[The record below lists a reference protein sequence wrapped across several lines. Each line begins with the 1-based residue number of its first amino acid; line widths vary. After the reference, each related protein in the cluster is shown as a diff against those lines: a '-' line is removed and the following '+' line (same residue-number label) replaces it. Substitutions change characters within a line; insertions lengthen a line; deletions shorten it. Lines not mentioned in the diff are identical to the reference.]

1 MLPGAPP
8 FVEVEAVLEVRR
20 LAARL
25 ASSPLPILVAGAI
38 GTGRRTLANAL
49 GSLRDS
55 NHRTFSAFDG
65 LEAVRL
71 HREPG
76 CAVVIHNVHA
86 LDARGQ
92 NELAALVHDRQMRV
106 TATVDASYELT
117 ADMEALVAATRVTL
131 PPLRDRGSDVG
142 AWAKL
147 FLQLAAT
154 QLGRAGPR
162 LTPAG
167 ENALLSQK
175 WPGNLSELLSV
186 VQRAAV
192 LGSGEEVGPAEL
204 GFSDAMTIVGGV
216 QPLADAVEAFR
227 MAYVLKVL
235 AHFDGNRSQ
244 TARALGVDPRTIFR
258 YLAKDKPG

>member
-8 FVEVEAVLEVRR
+8 FVEVEAVLEARR

-49 GSLRDS
+49 GTLRDA
-55 NHRTFSAFDG
+55 NHSTFSAFDG
-65 LEAVRL
+65 LDAVRFY
-71 HREPG
+71 REPDG
-76 CAVVIHNVHA
+76 VAVIHNIHA

-92 NELAALVHDRQMRV
+92 NELAALIHDRPIRIV
-106 TATVDASYELT
+106 ATVDASYELAT
-117 ADMEALVAATRVTL
+117 DMEALVAATRVTL
-131 PPLRDRGSDVG
+131 PPLQDRGSDVG

-147 FLQLAAT
+147 FLELAAT
-154 QLGRAGPR
+154 QLGRPGPK
-162 LTPAG
+162 LTAAG
-167 ENALLSQK
+167 ENVLLSQK
-175 WPGNLSELLSV
+175 WPRNLSELLSV

-204 GFSDAMTIVGGV
+204 GFNDALTIVGGV

-227 MAYVLKVL
+227 MAYVSKVL

-258 YLAKDKPG
+258 YLAKDKPT